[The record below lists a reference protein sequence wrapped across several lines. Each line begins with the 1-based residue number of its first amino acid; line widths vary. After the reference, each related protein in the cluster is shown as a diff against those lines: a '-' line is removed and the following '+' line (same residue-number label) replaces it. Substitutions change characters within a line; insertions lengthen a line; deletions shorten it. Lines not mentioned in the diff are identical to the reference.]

1 MKKKKLY
8 STIYHEAKKK
18 KNKTTENQ
26 QRQTAFLTS
35 PSNQE
40 IFFHFSYF
48 FSFFLG
54 LSSSIHPLSPP
65 PFPFFFFLI
74 LVCFDLLN
82 LGPSIL
88 RAFSGPFKT
97 SIQTRR
103 PEPKIKKVT
112 RIERKR
118 MKGKKTGVES
128 PAGDI
133 ISCCCI
139 LETAV
144 SSPRQASRH
153 ASSFHFNMRVRRSTQ
168 KANRHITHHF
178 V

>member
-65 PFPFFFFLI
+65 PFPFFLI

-112 RIERKR
+112 RRERKR